1 MSQLASLGVV
11 CRRNAFAAA
20 SKSRIRSACASR
32 RTLAT
37 TAAAAADDGA
47 LPLKG
52 IRVLDMTRVLAGVSF
67 VLRDVLGKSADGE

>member
-1 MSQLASLGVV
+1 MSQLASLGAV
-11 CRRNAFAAA
+11 CRRNVFAAA

-37 TAAAAADDGA
+37 AAATDDGA

-67 VLRDVLGKSADGE
+67 VLRDVLGKSADEE